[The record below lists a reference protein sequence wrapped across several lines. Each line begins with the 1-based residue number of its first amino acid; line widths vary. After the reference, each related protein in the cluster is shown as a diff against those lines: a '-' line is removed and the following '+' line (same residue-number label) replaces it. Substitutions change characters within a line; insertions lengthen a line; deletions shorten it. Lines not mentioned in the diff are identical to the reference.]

1 MSTSRSAARA
11 LAAALVCGTFAA
23 CGSTG
28 TNGVAGKPTGQIV
41 SSAKAAVIAADSV
54 HVQGD
59 LGSGA
64 SAIKLDMVLAKGKGA
79 SGTVV
84 IGNQHIQL
92 LRVGADVYVKGD
104 AQFYHS
110 VVAGLASPSAQ
121 PAPSSPSPGSPA
133 TKPGA
138 TPGSTPTPGAKP
150 SSAAGAATP
159 GSAAASTP
167 GEITLNAMQVNYLHI
182 VPSEPQYQIFASL
195 TDPASLV
202 DQILT
207 DTGSLSKDGQKDI
220 RGSKTIVLS
229 GSTGNSKVYVGIDGP
244 AYLLRVV
251 PAGGGSL
258 DFLDYG
264 SPVTLAAPPPNQVVD
279 ISTIPK

>member
-1 MSTSRSAARA
+1 VSTSRTAARA
-11 LAAALVCGTFAA
+11 LAAVLLCGGALAA

-28 TNGVAGKPTGQIV
+28 TNGVAGKPTGQII
-41 SSAKAAVIAADSV
+41 SSAKAAVVAADSV
-54 HVQGD
+54 HVQGV

-64 SAIKLDMVLAKGKGA
+64 TAIKLDMVLAKGKGA

-84 IGNQHIQL
+84 IGNQTIQL
-92 LRVGADVYVKGD
+92 LRVGPDVYVKGD

-110 VVAGLASPSAQ
+110 VIAGLAAPTPSAS
-121 PAPSSPSPGSPA
+121 ASASAAA
-133 TKPGA
+133 TPGA
-138 TPGSTPTPGAKP
+138 TPKTPATPAKGGGSGTPSATPTV
-150 SSAAGAATP
+150 AG
-159 GSAAASTP
+159 TP
-167 GEITLNAMQVNYLHI
+167 GEITVNAMQVNYLHI
-182 VPSEPQYQIFASL
+182 VPSEPQYQVFASL

-202 DQILT
+202 DQMLT

-229 GSTGNSKVYVGIDGP
+229 GSGSAKVYVGIDGP

-258 DFLDYG
+258 DFTDYG

-279 ISTIPK
+279 ISAIPK

>member
-1 MSTSRSAARA
+1 MSTPRSAART
-11 LAAALVCGTFAA
+11 LAAALLCAGALAA

-28 TNGVAGKPTGQIV
+28 TNGVAGKPTGQII
-41 SSAKAAVIAADSV
+41 STAKAAVAAADSV

-59 LGSGA
+59 LGSGPN
-64 SAIKLDMVLAKGKGA
+64 AIKLDMVLAKGRGA

-84 IGNQHIQL
+84 IGNQTIQL
-92 LRVGADVYVKGD
+92 LRVGQDVYVKGD

-110 VVAGLASPSAQ
+110 VIANLAGPT
-121 PAPSSPSPGSPA
+121 PAPTPSSTA
-133 TKPGA
+133 TPKSGA
-138 TPGSTPTPGAKP
+138 TPVKPGGTPASGTAPSGGASPGA
-150 SSAAGAATP
+150 S
-159 GSAAASTP
+159 STP
-167 GEITLNAMQVNYLHI
+167 GDITVNAMQVNYLHI
-182 VPSEPQYQIFASL
+182 VPSEPQYQVFASL

-202 DQILT
+202 EQILT

-229 GSTGNSKVYVGIDGP
+229 GSTGNSRVYVGIDGP

-251 PAGGGSL
+251 PANGGSL

-264 SPVTLAAPPPNQVVD
+264 SPVTLNAPPPNQVVD
-279 ISTIPK
+279 ISAIPR